1 MKILVLNG
9 PNLNMLGLREPGIYG
24 RETYEDLLEFIRKTA
39 TRIIRFE
46 DRKLVTCEEGWE
58 AAAAE
63 KRRDPGAEERRLEIS
78 RIEMRM
84 AVLTARM
91 AAPKKGDRP
100 EMLQEEYMRL
110 AEKLRELSG

>member
-1 MKILVLNG
+1 M
-9 PNLNMLGLREPGIYG
+9 R
-24 RETYEDLLEFIRKTA
+24 
-39 TRIIRFE
+39 
-46 DRKLVTCEEGWE
+46 E
-58 AAAAE
+58 AAEGPLPGAGRADAGDLRRYRSAAG
-63 KRRDPGAEERRLEIS
+63 KGPGAEERRLEIS

-84 AVLTARM
+84 AVLSARM